1 MLFKLGNYIPKIG
14 ERVFI
19 ADTARVIGNV
29 ELDDDVSIWY
39 GAVLRG
45 DVLKIKIG
53 KGSNVQEG
61 STIHGEPNNEVVF
74 GENVTIGH
82 NCIIH
87 GCKIGDNSLIGM
99 GSTITDDVIIPKNCF
114 ISSEV
119 VFGENVTIGHNCII
133 HGCKIGDNSL
143 IGMGSTITDDVII
156 PKNCFISSESLVT
169 SKIGKIEEGSFIK
182 GNPAKVIGKVSEQ
195 QLKIMELTYKSYQD
209 KKDLYLESLEEIK

>member
-45 DVLKIKIG
+45 DILKIKIG
-53 KGSNVQEG
+53 KGSNIQEG
-61 STIHGEPNNEVVF
+61 STIHGEPNN
-74 GENVTIGH
+74 
-82 NCIIH
+82 
-87 GCKIGDNSLIGM
+87 
-99 GSTITDDVIIPKNCF
+99 
-114 ISSEV
+114 EV

>member
-1 MLFKLGNYIPKIG
+1 MLFKLANYIPKIG
-14 ERVFI
+14 KRVFI

-39 GAVLRG
+39 GVVLRG
-45 DVLKIKIG
+45 DILKVKIG

-61 STIHGEPNNEVVF
+61 STIHGEPNNDVIL

-87 GCKIGDNSLIGM
+87 GCKIGDGSLIGM

-114 ISSEV
+114 ISSRA
-119 VFGENVTIGHNCII
+119 
-133 HGCKIGDNSL
+133 
-143 IGMGSTITDDVII
+143 
-156 PKNCFISSESLVT
+156 LVT

-182 GNPAKVIGKVSEQ
+182 GNPAKVIGKISEK
-195 QLKIMELTYKSYQD
+195 QLEIMKATYKSYQN
-209 KKDLYLESLEEIK
+209 KKDLYLDSLEKI